1 MVGRHKQHVQ
11 QRNYRARKLRRSQI
25 DEEATLW
32 SYLQNREL
40 VGVKFRRQHTIGGF
54 IVDFYSREAK
64 IVMELD
70 GEQHAEEENAR
81 YDLERTAF
89 LESKGLQ
96 VIRYWNNEIH
106 NELDQVIEDIILK
119 VSERVPHLP

>member
-1 MVGRHKQHVQ
+1 MVGLHKQYVQ
-11 QRNYRARKLRRSQI
+11 QRNYRARKLRKSQTG
-25 DEEATLW
+25 EEVILW
-32 SYLQNREL
+32 RYLQNRDL
-40 VGVKFRRQHTIGGF
+40 FGVKFRRQHSIGGF

-64 IVMELD
+64 IVIELD

-106 NELDQVIEDIILK
+106 NELEQVIEDIILK
-119 VSERVPHLP
+119 VRERVPHLP